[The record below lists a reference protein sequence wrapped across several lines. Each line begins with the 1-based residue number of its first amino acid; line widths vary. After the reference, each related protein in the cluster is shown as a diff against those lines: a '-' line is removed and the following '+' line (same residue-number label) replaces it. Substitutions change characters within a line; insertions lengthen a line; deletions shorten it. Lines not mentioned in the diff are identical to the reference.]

1 MLCTFWQLQLKNLR
15 SALKTQCKQIKTGSR
30 VKLALQHVL
39 SFFTELKTSSLTP
52 HTVHIFKKMACFS
65 PCREHAMNIKY
76 QLLLDTRQHKI
87 LHMADDNKEV

>member
-1 MLCTFWQLQLKNLR
+1 
-15 SALKTQCKQIKTGSR
+15 
-30 VKLALQHVL
+30 
-39 SFFTELKTSSLTP
+39 
-52 HTVHIFKKMACFS
+52 MARFS